1 MARNNAQDYA
11 TMDEDARRR
20 FAGQPKRGDGPRE
33 LDFEEPRDEDE
44 NKGHSQI
51 DQRDEKA
58 DPEHRDGL
66 AAQLDEKSHANLRV
80 RSDTAAGSR

>member
-20 FAGQPKRGDGPRE
+20 FAGQPHGGDAPRE
-33 LDFEEPRDEDE
+33 LDFTEPRDEDE

-51 DQRDEKA
+51 DQEEEKA
-58 DPEHRDGL
+58 DAEHRDGL
-66 AAQLDEKSHANLRV
+66 AAQLDDKSHARKANGRN
-80 RSDTAAGSR
+80 A